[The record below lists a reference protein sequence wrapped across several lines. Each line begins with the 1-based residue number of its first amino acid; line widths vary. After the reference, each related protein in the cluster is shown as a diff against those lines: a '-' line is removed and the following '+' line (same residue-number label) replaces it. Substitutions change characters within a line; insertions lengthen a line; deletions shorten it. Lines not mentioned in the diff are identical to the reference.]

1 MATFNLE
8 LPSDLMKDLKKV
20 YDNSDKIFGE
30 MTRAGAEVVEA
41 NVQNN
46 APEVLK
52 SHVKVSRTYHTPTDG
67 GINTKVYI
75 SGYIPFSDPNR
86 KYFSR
91 SGGSGKK
98 YKTTDG
104 VPADF
109 LAQIY
114 EYGRSSAPFPKKP
127 FLRKSFK
134 KDQIEQAM
142 LEAQKKA
149 SGGILDE

>member
-1 MATFNLE
+1 MAKFNLE

-20 YDNSDKIFGE
+20 YDDSDKIFGE
-30 MTRAGAEVVEA
+30 MTRAGAEVVES

-46 APEVLK
+46 APQVLK

-91 SGGSGKK
+91 KGGSGKT
-98 YKTTDG
+98 YKTSDG

-109 LAQIY
+109 LAQVY
-114 EYGRSSAPFPKKP
+114 EYGRSTSPFPKKP